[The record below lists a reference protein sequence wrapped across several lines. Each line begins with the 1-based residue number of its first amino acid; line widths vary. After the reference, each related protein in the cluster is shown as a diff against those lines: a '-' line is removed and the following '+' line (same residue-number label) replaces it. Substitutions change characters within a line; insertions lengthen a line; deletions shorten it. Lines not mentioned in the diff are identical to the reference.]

1 MISGMAKDYYQILGV
16 DRGASKEE
24 IKKAFHKLA
33 HKYHPD
39 KGSGDDAKF
48 KEISEA
54 YAILSDE
61 KKRAQYD
68 TYGSAGSGAGF
79 DPSGF
84 QGFNGQGFDGVEFD
98 LGDIFSDF
106 FGGRSAK
113 ERRGRDISI
122 DVAVPFR
129 DSIFG
134 TTRQVLLTKTSVCEL
149 CHGSGAKK
157 GSSMTTCTTCNG
169 KGTIRETKSSILGT
183 FSTTSAC
190 RTCNGRGEM
199 PKEKCE
205 RCHGAGVRRREEEF
219 SIVIPSGIDDGEM
232 IRLSGAGEA
241 VAAGVAGDL
250 YVKVH
255 VEPDRRF
262 RKEGQNLILRLPIKL
277 SEALLGGKHDVETLD
292 GKITVTIPP
301 SINSGEILRV
311 RGKGVP
317 QGKSRRGDLLIEI
330 SVPMPEK
337 LSRKAADLV
346 AQLKEEGL

>member
-1 MISGMAKDYYQILGV
+1 MAKDYYQILGV

>member
-1 MISGMAKDYYQILGV
+1 MGKDYYKILGV
-16 DRGASKEE
+16 EKTASKDD

-39 KGSGDDAKF
+39 KGGDDSKF
-48 KEISEA
+48 KEVSEA

-68 TYGSAGSGAGF
+68 TYGSTGPGAGGF

-84 QGFNGQGFDGVEFD
+84 QGFNGQGFDGFEFD
-98 LGDIFSDF
+98 LGDIFGDI
-106 FGGRSAK
+106 FGGRGR

-134 TTRQVLLTKTSVCEL
+134 TTRKVLLTKTSTCEVCT
-149 CHGSGAKK
+149 GSGAKK
-157 GSSMTTCTTCNG
+157 GSSVITCSTCNG
-169 KGTIRETKSSILGT
+169 KGTVREAKSSILGT
-183 FSTTSAC
+183 FSTTT
-190 RTCNGRGEM
+190 TCKVCAGRGEV

-219 SIVIPSGIDDGEM
+219 SIVVPAGIDDGEM

-241 VAAGVAGDL
+241 LPGGTPGDL
-250 YVKVH
+250 YIKVH
-255 VEPDRRF
+255 VEADRRF
-262 RKEGQNLILRLPIKL
+262 RKDGANLLMRLPIKL
-277 SEALLGGKHDVETLD
+277 TEALLGGKRDIETLD
-292 GKITVTIPP
+292 GSIEVKIPA
-301 SINSGEILRV
+301 SIGNGEILRV

-317 QGKSRRGDLLIEI
+317 IAKNRRGDLLIEVSI
-330 SVPMPEK
+330 PMPEK
-337 LSRKAADLV
+337 LSRKATDLIER
-346 AQLKEEGL
+346 LKEEGL

>member
-1 MISGMAKDYYQILGV
+1 MSKDYYHILGV
-16 DRGASKEE
+16 EKGASKEE

-54 YAILSDE
+54 YAILSDD

-68 TYGSAGSGAGF
+68 AYGSVGGQGGAGF
-79 DPSGF
+79 DFSGF
-84 QGFNGQGFDGVEFD
+84 QGFGGQGFEGMEFD

-106 FGGRSAK
+106 FGGRSAR

-122 DVAVPFR
+122 DMAVPFR

-134 TTRQVLLTKTSVCEL
+134 TTRKVLLTKTSVCDL
-149 CHGSGAKK
+149 CGGSGARK
-157 GSSMTTCTTCNG
+157 GSALVSCTTCNG
-169 KGTIRETKSSILGT
+169 KGTIRETKASVLGT
-183 FSTTSAC
+183 FSTTSTC
-190 RTCNGRGEM
+190 RTCNGRGEL

-205 RCHGAGVRRREEEF
+205 RCHGAGVRRKEEEF
-219 SIVIPSGIDDGEM
+219 TIVIPTGIDDGEM

-241 VAAGVAGDL
+241 LVSGTPGDL

-262 RKEGQNLILRLPIKL
+262 RKDGQNIHMRLPIKL
-277 SEALLGGKHDVETLD
+277 TEALLGGKHDVVTLD
-292 GKITVTIPP
+292 GVITVTIP
-301 SINSGEILRV
+301 SGIGSGELLRV

-317 QGKSRRGDLLIEI
+317 SGKNRRGDLLIEV
-330 SVPMPEK
+330 SVPMPGKLPRKAVELIEK
-337 LSRKAADLV
+337 LRD
-346 AQLKEEGL
+346 EGL